1 MVEWKRPVSTIC
13 HCIKGDTRCL
23 WSAVWPG
30 IVKNAHLSI
39 CGLQHSYFVNIYAA
53 AVVASFFFLFFF
65 FCTCSHAGSHARH
78 DDVTDSIKMAVSAE
92 LFLWLLVIVVGMF
105 VCLFVCLFYFTK
117 NAPVLIFI
125 FIVSLL
131 SIGFMMLLWC
141 CCQYSSVID

>member
-53 AVVASFFFLFFF
+53 AVVASFFFFFFF

-92 LFLWLLVIVVGMF
+92 LFPWLLVIVVGMF
-105 VCLFVCLFYFTK
+105 VCLFVLFYFTK